1 MKLALAVPP
10 GVLTVTVTVPALPGG
25 LVTVIC
31 VPESP
36 AIFAVTPPKVTL
48 VAPARLAPEIVT
60 VVPPWVLPLDGE
72 IAVIVGAGVT

>member
-1 MKLALAVPP
+1 MPPAV
-10 GVLTVTVTVPALPGG
+10 VTVTVTVPAVPGG

-31 VPESP
+31 VPESA
-36 AIFAVTPPKVTL
+36 AIFAATPPKVTL

-72 IAVIVGAGVT
+72 IAEMAGAGMT